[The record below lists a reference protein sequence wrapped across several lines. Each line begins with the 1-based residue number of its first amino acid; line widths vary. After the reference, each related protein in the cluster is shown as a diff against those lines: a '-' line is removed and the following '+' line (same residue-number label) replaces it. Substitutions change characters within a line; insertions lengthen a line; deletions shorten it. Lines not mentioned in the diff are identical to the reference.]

1 MIGYTEKEIV
11 VIIEQ
16 IFLEEFKNKD
26 NLTKND
32 ISDFKDKLYSTLSI
46 IVNTTIREIRN
57 FIEIDVVR
65 NEELKIYKIIYRR
78 KT

>member
-65 NEELKIYKIIYRR
+65 NEELKIYKIIYKR